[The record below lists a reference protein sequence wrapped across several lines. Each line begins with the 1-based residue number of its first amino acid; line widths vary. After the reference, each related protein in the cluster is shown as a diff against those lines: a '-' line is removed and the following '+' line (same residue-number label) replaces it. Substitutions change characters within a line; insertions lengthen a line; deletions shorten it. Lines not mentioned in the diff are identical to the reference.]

1 MFSTAPPSFRI
12 LLSQHFVQIIHGTI
26 NTFPGVRLLK
36 SNYSNAT
43 EVADKNIHMNIN
55 HINVMKTYKRIPYLY
70 NLSHATHDSWYV
82 S

>member
-1 MFSTAPPSFRI
+1 MFSTAPPIF
-12 LLSQHFVQIIHGTI
+12 LYLTVTAFVQIIHGTI

-36 SNYSNAT
+36 SNYSNVT

-55 HINVMKTYKRIPYLY
+55 HVSAMKTYKCIPYLY